1 MSDFVE
7 IIDSFD
13 DLNLKSD
20 LLRGIYG
27 YGFEKPSVIQQKAIL
42 PIIKGKD
49 IVAQAQSGTGKTG
62 AFVIGSLQLID
73 PEKDEVQCLVLSPT
87 RELARQTSLVYK
99 FLGEYLNVKICLLI
113 GGNKI
118 GEDIKN
124 LNDNPQIVVGCPGR
138 ILDLINKKKLSLS
151 YLKTLILDEADE
163 MLSKGFLEII
173 KELISL
179 IPITTQNLLFSATM
193 PQDFIEMTNKFMTNP
208 VKILIKNEEITLE
221 GIKQYFVYIKKEDK
235 LDVLFQI
242 YRAIEIGQAIIYC
255 NTKKMAETLSE
266 EMKKKGYPG
275 SCIHGDLNQSEREK
289 IMSEF
294 RRGATRVLVTT
305 DLLARG
311 IDVYQVSLVINYDL
325 PKEKETYIHRIGRSG
340 RFGRKGNAINFVTP
354 QERDYFE
361 DLQNFYNTNIEK
373 LPSDLSEI

>member
-1 MSDFVE
+1 MSNFYE

-27 YGFEKPSVIQQKAIL
+27 YGFEKPSIIQQKAIL

-163 MLSKGFLEII
+163 MLSKGF
-173 KELISL
+173 
-179 IPITTQNLLFSATM
+179 
-193 PQDFIEMTNKFMTNP
+193 
-208 VKILIKNEEITLE
+208 
-221 GIKQYFVYIKKEDK
+221 
-235 LDVLFQI
+235 
-242 YRAIEIGQAIIYC
+242 
-255 NTKKMAETLSE
+255 
-266 EMKKKGYPG
+266 
-275 SCIHGDLNQSEREK
+275 
-289 IMSEF
+289 
-294 RRGATRVLVTT
+294 
-305 DLLARG
+305 
-311 IDVYQVSLVINYDL
+311 
-325 PKEKETYIHRIGRSG
+325 
-340 RFGRKGNAINFVTP
+340 
-354 QERDYFE
+354 
-361 DLQNFYNTNIEK
+361 
-373 LPSDLSEI
+373 